1 MDDRDNVAEQ
11 WVFLNG
17 RIMPLSEARISPLD
31 RGFQYGDGVFT
42 TVRVESGCPL
52 YLPAHLSRLTRSLKD
67 LRIDWQPLQGMD
79 WPALLDEILRR
90 NGLHSGLAALKI
102 LVTRGVALLLGL
114 PEGGKPTVFVQ
125 ARPYEPPSP
134 EQYAGGWR
142 LHVCHSGYAPPLAI
156 HKSLNYLFYLAAR
169 QEAIDAGADEAV
181 VLDAYGHIAE
191 TAAGSLLICSDG
203 VWWTPDSQYQ
213 LPGITL
219 QQVRRLFEERGHT
232 VESRSVS
239 LAELAKAQT
248 VWVLNSLIGIMPVRS
263 VAGLELPI
271 PAAKEAAHWRAEL
284 FAAGKGWV

>member
-42 TVRVESGCPL
+42 TVRAESGCPL
-52 YLPAHLSRLTRSLKD
+52 YLAAHLGRLTRSLKD
-67 LRIDWQPLQGMD
+67 LRIDWEPLQGMD
-79 WPALLDEILRR
+79 WRALLDEILRR
-90 NGLHSGLAALKI
+90 NGLDGGLAGLKI
-102 LVTRGVALLLGL
+102 LVTRGVALPLGL

-134 EQYAGGWR
+134 EQYADGWR
-142 LHVCHSGYAPPLAI
+142 LHICHSGYAPPLAI
-156 HKSLNYLFYLAAR
+156 HKSLNYLYYLSAR

-191 TAAGSLLICSDG
+191 TAAGSLLICSDE
-203 VWWTPDSQYQ
+203 VWWTAESPYQ

-219 QQVRRLFEERGHT
+219 QQVRRLFEEQGHT

-263 VAGLELPI
+263 VDGVELPL
-271 PAAKEAAHWRAEL
+271 PAAKEAAHWRGEL
-284 FAAGKGWV
+284 FAAGKGGV